1 MKERGMGRASGG
13 KGPRPFDPARGASRA
28 PDPGENGDA
37 TRGGAYQLF
46 KRQRRL
52 KSF

>member
-37 TRGGAYQLF
+37 TRGGAYPII
-46 KRQRRL
+46 KPHRRL
-52 KSF
+52 